1 MLMFLF
7 IIVLLAVEPLG
18 YIADRI
24 IRSELAD
31 TTEIDHAK
39 IRTWLRNKDSK
50 ASEYA
55 IVESWLSVGDSAHA
69 VQVLDSIPIR
79 QKLSAHDSLLHG
91 YYKDWVELRLSFAN
105 QEKDLSDLDSTD
117 MELVE
122 DIAEADSVGLA
133 AAQTRGLLNAYYYYD
148 YRLHPKTPSTG
159 GLGIMAP
166 PSNGSIA
173 TSHSFENAQIT
184 AFPNPAKEIVKFK
197 YKLNDDISESTL
209 TVHDMAG
216 RLAASILLQGTNG
229 TVEWKTDGLSAGV
242 YYYKATSMGGTPQK
256 LVLIK

>member
-1 MLMFLF
+1 
-7 IIVLLAVEPLG
+7 
-18 YIADRI
+18 
-24 IRSELAD
+24 
-31 TTEIDHAK
+31 
-39 IRTWLRNKDSK
+39 LRNKDSK

-55 IVESWLSVGDSAHA
+55 IVESWLSVGDSTHA

-105 QEKDLSDLDSTD
+105 QDKDLSDLDSAD
-117 MELVE
+117 VELVE
-122 DIAEADSVGLA
+122 DIAEADTIGLA
-133 AAQTRGLLNAYYYYD
+133 AAQTRGLLNAYYGYD

-166 PSNGSIA
+166 PSSGNVA
-173 TSHSFENAQIT
+173 TSHAFENAQIF
-184 AFPNPAKEIVKFK
+184 AFPNPAKDLVKFK
-197 YKLNDDISESTL
+197 YKFNDDISESTL

-216 RLAASILLQGTNG
+216 RLATSIPLQGTNG
-229 TVEWKTDGLSAGV
+229 TVEWKTDGLAAGV
-242 YYYKATSMGGTPQK
+242 YYYKATNMGGVPQK